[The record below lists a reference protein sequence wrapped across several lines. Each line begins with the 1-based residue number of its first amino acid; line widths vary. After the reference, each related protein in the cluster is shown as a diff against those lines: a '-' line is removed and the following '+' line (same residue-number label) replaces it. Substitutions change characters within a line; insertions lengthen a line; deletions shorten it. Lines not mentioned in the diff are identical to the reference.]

1 MKTRYFLH
9 LLLASPAIA
18 QSTDSIPKQLDELVV
33 TASPLERTLFEL
45 VQPATV
51 LKDKEL
57 TLALAPTLGETLARQ
72 PGVSSTSF
80 APGASRPII
89 RGLGEDRLRVLQNGT
104 SVLDVSNVSPDHA
117 VAADP
122 LAVRSVEVVRG
133 PATLL
138 YGPNTVG
145 GVVNIIDDRLP
156 QERITGVD
164 GSFDTRYGS
173 VDNLRSLSG
182 AVNFGAGPLVF
193 HLDAFT
199 RETDDLEIP
208 GYARSKRLREIDP
221 QPDEARDSVPNSFS
235 ESDGGGAGV
244 SYIWD
249 KGFIGLSYSGMDS
262 FYGAVA
268 EEDVTIDL
276 NQRRWDLRG
285 AFREPADWIREVNF
299 KLGYSDYEHTE
310 FEGSEVGTRFMIDGF
325 NGRTELLH
333 EAVNGFLGAVGYE
346 IQHNDFSA
354 LGDEAF
360 LPPVENRVN
369 SLFVFEEREFD
380 NFTVQVGGR
389 YDYQTNETAASSGF
403 GPGLERDF
411 NAFSTSAGVVY
422 NPTEDYAVSLSL
434 GYSQRPP
441 TYVELFANG
450 PHVATGAIEIGDA
463 DLKTEDSLSLDLSL
477 RKNTGRVTGSVSG
490 FYYRFSDF
498 VSLQRTGFD
507 VVEDL
512 PIYSYQA
519 IGADFFGGEIETTF
533 HLLEPI
539 TEPVDAKS
547 PPATTPAQQLDLTFR
562 ADYVHAED
570 RDSEEAV
577 PRIPPFRATAVL
589 DYQLGNFGANFE
601 TQWSARQNRTSDDEL
616 PTDSYVLVNAGI
628 DYKLTVGEVNTT
640 FFLKGVNL
648 FDQEARQSTSFL
660 KDIVPLAGRG
670 VVIGLRSEF

>member
-1 MKTRYFLH
+1 MKPRHFLH
-9 LLLASPAIA
+9 LLLASPALA
-18 QSTDSIPKQLDELVV
+18 QSTDLVPKQLDEMVV
-33 TASPLERTLFEL
+33 TASPLDRTLFEL

-122 LAVRSVEVVRG
+122 LSVRSVEVVRG

-145 GVVNIIDDRLP
+145 GVVNIIDDRIP

-173 VDNLRSLSG
+173 ADNLRSLSG
-182 AVNFGAGPLVF
+182 AVNIGAGPLVF

-208 GYARSKRLREIDP
+208 DYARSKRLREIDP
-221 QPDEARDSVPNSFS
+221 QPDEARGSVPNSFA
-235 ESDGGGAGV
+235 ESDGGAAGV

-285 AFREPADWIREVNF
+285 AFREPADWIKEVNF

-333 EAVNGFLGAVGYE
+333 EAVNGFQGAIGYE

-369 SLFVFEEREFD
+369 SLFVFEEREFGM
-380 NFTVQVGGR
+380 FALQVGGR
-389 YDYQTNETAASSGF
+389 YDYQTNEATSSGF

-422 NPTEDYAVSLSL
+422 KPTEEYAVALNL

-463 DLKTEDSLSLDLSL
+463 DLDTENSLSLDLSL
-477 RKNTGRVTGSVSG
+477 RKNTGRVTGSISG

-498 VSLQRTGFD
+498 VSLQRIGFD

-512 PIYSYQA
+512 PVYNYQA

-533 HLLEPI
+533 HLLEPV
-539 TEPVDAKS
+539 TVPVEAKS
-547 PPATTPAQQLDLTFR
+547 PSANSPAQQFDLTFR

-570 RDSEEAV
+570 RDSGEAV
-577 PRIPPFRATAVL
+577 PRIPPFRATAGL
-589 DYQLGNFGANFE
+589 DYQLGNFGANLE
-601 TQWSARQNRTSDDEL
+601 TQWSARQNRTSDGEL
-616 PTDSYVLVNAGI
+616 PTDSYLLVNAGI
-628 DYKLTVGEVNTT
+628 DYKLTIGEVDTT

-660 KDIVPLAGRG
+660 KDVVPLAGRG
-670 VVIGLRSEF
+670 VVVGLRSEF